1 MTATNTLGKSIS
13 KDTIFSNNSKATLKE
28 EDWDLSCTLDMTTK
42 FLQKTNKSLAN
53 TKLYENVFNA
63 FVDDNAQENI
73 ENHIK
78 INSKNIE
85 VDQI

>member
-53 TKLYENVFNA
+53 TKL
-63 FVDDNAQENI
+63 
-73 ENHIK
+73 
-78 INSKNIE
+78 
-85 VDQI
+85 